1 MKKPPQP
8 SSHDIWF
15 IMRIRKNN
23 ALNELNKRQKRV
35 LEKVR
40 RWEKFKGSI
49 EQKEWDFKT

>member
-8 SSHDIWF
+8 TTHDIWF
-15 IMRIRKNN
+15 IKRIRKDN

-49 EQKEWDFKT
+49 EQKEWNF